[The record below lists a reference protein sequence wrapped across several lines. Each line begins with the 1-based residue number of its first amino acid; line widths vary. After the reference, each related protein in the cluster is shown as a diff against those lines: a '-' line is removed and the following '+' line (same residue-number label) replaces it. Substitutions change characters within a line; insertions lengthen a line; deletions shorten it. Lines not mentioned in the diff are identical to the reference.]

1 MPGPSLILPRL
12 PGEGQ
17 RVRGA
22 LQPLSDHST
31 AFRSPCLLVPKGSP
45 LELGPGAEARLV
57 GREQGEGVQAA
68 GGQGLEQGRK
78 REGLGAPGWLS
89 R

>member
-1 MPGPSLILPRL
+1 MLRG
-12 PGEGQ
+12 GQEG
-17 RVRGA
+17 
-22 LQPLSDHST
+22 
-31 AFRSPCLLVPKGSP
+31 
-45 LELGPGAEARLV
+45 LEPGPGAEARLV